1 MENNVT
7 APQNIKNRITVWSSN
22 STSEHKSKE
31 LKAGTQTDI
40 CTHVFIAAFFT
51 LAERWKQA
59 RMSITKTKRSYV
71 GLTGRESTCRHT
83 LILHT
88 WVTLPGYI
96 AHERTSP
103 CDVRAA
109 PPEVLFLFLRK
120 VDLRK
125 VNNTVPK
132 VTLQASSTSGPLHQS
147 NPWQDLLSL
156 HKWIPDPTFQQ
167 DKSTILEPAPQ
178 LPPHPT
184 APGCLRAQVWAPS
197 VIQQIPTSYL
207 FYIMLVCGRN
217 QHNIVKQWSS
227 K

>member
-1 MENNVT
+1 
-7 APQNIKNRITVWSSN
+7 
-22 STSEHKSKE
+22 
-31 LKAGTQTDI
+31 
-40 CTHVFIAAFFT
+40 
-51 LAERWKQA
+51 
-59 RMSITKTKRSYV
+59 MSITKTKRSYV

-125 VNNTVPK
+125 VNDTVPK

-147 NPWQDLLSL
+147 TP
-156 HKWIPDPTFQQ
+156 
-167 DKSTILEPAPQ
+167 
-178 LPPHPT
+178 
-184 APGCLRAQVWAPS
+184 
-197 VIQQIPTSYL
+197 
-207 FYIMLVCGRN
+207 
-217 QHNIVKQWSS
+217 
-227 K
+227 